1 MPALKKDLNIK
12 IFVLAQKKKEKW
24 AVRRQLNFRLL

>member
-12 IFVLAQKKKEKW
+12 IFVLAQKKIRKVGCPKT
-24 AVRRQLNFRLL
+24 A

>member
-12 IFVLAQKKKEKW
+12 IFVLAQKKRKV
-24 AVRRQLNFRLL
+24 AVRRQLKLRLL